1 MQEKLLEQIR
11 KFNTEDDFNNLI
23 WIFIENSKT
32 IIDSISFLNEN
43 LSKEKINKY
52 KFAVLKISDN
62 F

>member
-52 KFAVLKISDN
+52 KFAV
-62 F
+62 